1 MQMASYKMFHVSR
14 FQPLA
19 IITYPV
25 FSKWNL
31 AVFSSLNFALTLLD
45 FGSKH
50 IVIIYLPLP
59 DVMISKVLVK
69 KTLIFKLGLQITLF
83 LNSFF
88 HSKWKERLKIR
99 ILPVN
104 HIQTK
109 KCPRLFKLSSTYLAK
124 ISCFKA

>member
-1 MQMASYKMFHVSR
+1 MASYKMFHVSR

-19 IITYPV
+19 ITTYPV

-45 FGSKH
+45 FGSKY

-59 DVMISKVLVK
+59 DVMTSKVLVK
-69 KTLIFKLGLQITLF
+69 KTLIFKIRLQITLF

-88 HSKWKERLKIR
+88 HNK
-99 ILPVN
+99 
-104 HIQTK
+104 
-109 KCPRLFKLSSTYLAK
+109 
-124 ISCFKA
+124 